1 MDNSV
6 DNPLSYPSNPREL
19 GALVKLTIFSPA
31 KNSVFFH

>member
-6 DNPLSYPSNPREL
+6 DNPLASPANPYEL
-19 GALVKLTIFSPA
+19 GLSLKLTIFSPA